1 MKDIASARYESFG
14 TAGNAS
20 KLKALN
26 LDAMTERYQSGELDA
41 KVY

>member
-1 MKDIASARYESFG
+1 
-14 TAGNAS
+14 AS